1 MSDMKDNKYFAA
13 KPPEETAKVLLS
25 KANDWRNILTTNG
38 FLDKLRTCWAAYHGA
53 YFTDVSS
60 GHTITFGGEQGEL
73 SQLPVNHIRN
83 LGQHMLVMTTANRPS
98 MEARAANTDFK
109 SLAQVTLANGL
120 LDYYMREK
128 RLERYIRTA
137 VEHAIVLGAGYIKM
151 EWDATAGKVVEEDE
165 ETGLK
170 IHEGDVKYSNMSA
183 FDVVFDVNREDF
195 DHDWILVRTW
205 KNKYDLAAK
214 YPEFADKIVALD
226 TKDAKQRYS
235 LQIFR
240 KVESDEVEVW
250 TMYHKKTDSIPEGRE
265 LVFLTSD
272 VILLD
277 QPLPYRRIPIY
288 RISPNEIMGTAFGY
302 SNLFDLMPLQEA
314 VNHLYSTI
322 MSNQTAF
329 GVQNI
334 FVKTGSNVNITNLS
348 GGLNVIE
355 GLEKPEVLNLLATAQ
370 ETFTF
375 LQMLEG
381 KMETISGVSSVTRGS
396 PDPAQNLRSGNALAL
411 VQSMA
416 IQFISGL
423 QNQYVQLIED
433 LGTGLI
439 EILKDYASAP
449 RVASIIGKGN
459 KAYLKEFK
467 STDLSEI
474 NRIIVDVGNP
484 LARTTAGRVQIA
496 EQLMQMK
503 PDEFSIEQY
512 IQVINT
518 GRIEVMTDD
527 SIDQENLIQQENE
540 RLLQGIP
547 TKVLVVDE
555 HMLHIKKHR
564 TLLSDPLLRE
574 DDQTA
579 EVILNHINDH
589 IQALKTTDSA
599 LLAALGQQSMASQ
612 APSSPD
618 QNSAGQSPTAE
629 MMQTQGQEGMPN
641 PAAPASPPPPFENMP
656 TSAVPEQE

>member
-1 MSDMKDNKYFAA
+1 MQDKKYFAA
-13 KPPEETAKVLLS
+13 KDPIETSRILLG
-25 KANDWRNILTTNG
+25 KASDWRNILTTNG

-53 YFTDVSS
+53 FYGDVTS
-60 GHTITFGGEQGEL
+60 GHTITFVGEQGEL
-73 SQLPVNHIRN
+73 AQLPVNHVRN
-83 LGQHMLVMTTANRPS
+83 LGQHMLVMTTASRPS

-128 RLERYIRTA
+128 RLERHIRAA

-151 EWDATAGKVVEEDE
+151 EWDATAGKIVDEDE
-165 ETGLK
+165 ETGVV
-170 IHEGDVKYSNMSA
+170 IHEGDVKYSNLSA

-214 YPEFADKIVALD
+214 YPEYSDKIKNLD

-240 KVESDEVEVW
+240 KVDSDEIEVW
-250 TMYHKKTDSIPEGRE
+250 TFYHKRSDSMPEGRE
-265 LVFLTSD
+265 LVFLSED
-272 VILLD
+272 IIIQD
-277 QPLPYRRIPIY
+277 QPLPYRKIPIF
-288 RISPNEIMGTAFGY
+288 RISPNEIMGTSFGY
-302 SNLFDLMPLQEA
+302 SNLFDLLPLQEA
-314 VNHLYSTI
+314 VNQLYSTI

-355 GLEKPEVLNLLATAQ
+355 GLEKPEVLNLLATAP
-370 ETFTF
+370 ETFQF
-375 LQMLEG
+375 LQMIEA
-381 KMETISGVSSVTRGS
+381 KMETISGVSSVTRGA

-416 IQFISGL
+416 LQFISGL
-423 QNQYVQLIED
+423 QNQYVCLIED

-439 EILKDYASAP
+439 ELLQDYASAP

-467 STDLSEI
+467 SSDLSEI
-474 NRIIVDVGNP
+474 SRVIVDVGNP
-484 LARTTAGRVQIA
+484 LSRTTAGRVQMA

-503 PDEFSIEQY
+503 PDSFSIEQY

-518 GRIEVMTDD
+518 GRLEVMTDD
-527 SIDQENLIQQENE
+527 SVDQENLIQQENE
-540 RLLQGIP
+540 RLMEGIP
-547 TKVLVVDE
+547 TKMLDIDD
-555 HMLHIKKHR
+555 HILHIKKHR
-564 TLLSDPLLRE
+564 TILSEPTLR
-574 DDQTA
+574 DDDEKCA
-579 EVILNHINDH
+579 GVLKHIQDH
-589 IQALKTTDSA
+589 IDAWKQTDGA
-599 LLAALGQQSMASQ
+599 LLAALGQQPAPQ
-612 APSSPD
+612 A
-618 QNSAGQSPTAE
+618 
-629 MMQTQGQEGMPN
+629 
-641 PAAPASPPPPFENMP
+641 PAAPPQNSGGESPVGQVMGPPEQTEPQQALSEPATPPAPFEGLP
-656 TSAVPEQE
+656 TSAAPQG

>member
-1 MSDMKDNKYFAA
+1 
-13 KPPEETAKVLLS
+13 
-25 KANDWRNILTTNG
+25 
-38 FLDKLRTCWAAYHGA
+38 
-53 YFTDVSS
+53 
-60 GHTITFGGEQGEL
+60 
-73 SQLPVNHIRN
+73 
-83 LGQHMLVMTTANRPS
+83 
-98 MEARAANTDFK
+98 
-109 SLAQVTLANGL
+109 
-120 LDYYMREK
+120 
-128 RLERYIRTA
+128 
-137 VEHAIVLGAGYIKM
+137 
-151 EWDATAGKVVEEDE
+151 
-165 ETGLK
+165 
-170 IHEGDVKYSNMSA
+170 
-183 FDVVFDVNREDF
+183 
-195 DHDWILVRTW
+195 
-205 KNKYDLAAK
+205 
-214 YPEFADKIVALD
+214 
-226 TKDAKQRYS
+226 
-235 LQIFR
+235 
-240 KVESDEVEVW
+240 
-250 TMYHKKTDSIPEGRE
+250 
-265 LVFLTSD
+265 
-272 VILLD
+272 
-277 QPLPYRRIPIY
+277 
-288 RISPNEIMGTAFGY
+288 
-302 SNLFDLMPLQEA
+302 MPLQEA
-314 VNHLYSTI
+314 VNQLYSTI

-334 FVKTGSNVNITNLS
+334 FVKSGANVNITNLA

-503 PDEFSIEQY
+503 PYEFSIEQY

-527 SIDQENLIQQENE
+527 SVDQENLIQQENE
-540 RLLQGIP
+540 RLLQAIP

-574 DDQTA
+574 DDATA

-612 APSSPD
+612 APSAPD
-618 QNSAGQSPTAE
+618 QNAAGQSPAAG

-641 PAAPASPPPPFENMP
+641 PAEPASPPPPFENMP